1 MALRE
6 RARSSEDKEQ
16 RRRAILDAAR
26 LLFVE
31 RGWAGFAMTGVAERA
46 GVVKGTLYLYWPTKE
61 ELLLAVL
68 EELLWQWLDELDGRL
83 DETRPLDRTRPG
95 VGAARLAGVIC
106 DSLVSYE
113 PLGRLL
119 AILQTVL
126 EHNVSRDSVLRFKRE
141 LALRVSASGARIDRL
156 VPLAA
161 GEGARALLHAHALLV
176 GLQQMADSAPIVKD
190 VLADKS
196 LAWLEIDFAREL
208 RGSLTIY
215 FEGLI
220 GRVPWKGGR
229 RHS

>member
-83 DETRPLDRTRPG
+83 DETRPG

-156 VPLAA
+156 VPLEA
-161 GEGARALLHAHALLV
+161 GGGARALLHANALLV